1 MKFERI
7 KIQVVTAL
15 LIMSFSISNAQ
26 VGDYMQAEPLSQ
38 LVSTNLKP
46 VTNTGIV
53 KVPMITWGGDIATIL
68 GEMDGIYKSNGLTVS
83 LFKEDDFK
91 KQVQM
96 CLNGETPYLRGT
108 LGMINSAAEA
118 FKGSGTELVVIY
130 QLTWSTGGDAMVVRD
145 GKNLKNIKKI
155 ALQMYGPH
163 MDYAANLFNKAGRMN
178 QVEFKWMANLT
189 ISDKQAGKA
198 VDPVTAFQED
208 ASLDA
213 AMCIIP
219 DALLLTSNGTI
230 GTGSE
235 GSVKGASILLSTKT
249 ASRIICDVYAV
260 RKDYFDANKNSVM
273 SFVKSLLQSEETL
286 RNLTGNKTA
295 QQAKY
300 RQLISE
306 AAEKLMGSSQFTSDA
321 EALLADCEYVGF
333 NGNKSF
339 FTGAGTTR
347 NFNTLNS
354 EIQTAFKSMGLITTA
369 LTLKQASWDYTQLVS
384 GLKNAAQTAE
394 TKPKFNQSKVAQSV
408 ENKINAES
416 TSWEEEGTLF
426 VVEINFEANQSE
438 FSMEQYAADFDL
450 ALDIAETNSGALV
463 VIEGHADPLGI
474 LKAEKALANNE
485 PDAKSKAEI
494 GQMKQQ
500 VKSLSLERAQN
511 VRKSFLQY
519 CKSKKIN
526 IDESQFV
533 AVGVGVA
540 TPKYNPPRTKEEWAA
555 NRRVV
560 FRIKQVEAELEEF
573 SPLD

>member
-7 KIQVVTAL
+7 KIQVVTVL

-260 RKDYFDANKNSVM
+260 RKDYFDAK
-273 SFVKSLLQSEETL
+273 KTL
-286 RNLTGNKTA
+286 
-295 QQAKY
+295 
-300 RQLISE
+300 S
-306 AAEKLMGSSQFTSDA
+306 
-321 EALLADCEYVGF
+321 
-333 NGNKSF
+333 
-339 FTGAGTTR
+339 
-347 NFNTLNS
+347 
-354 EIQTAFKSMGLITTA
+354 
-369 LTLKQASWDYTQLVS
+369 
-384 GLKNAAQTAE
+384 
-394 TKPKFNQSKVAQSV
+394 
-408 ENKINAES
+408 
-416 TSWEEEGTLF
+416 
-426 VVEINFEANQSE
+426 
-438 FSMEQYAADFDL
+438 
-450 ALDIAETNSGALV
+450 
-463 VIEGHADPLGI
+463 
-474 LKAEKALANNE
+474 
-485 PDAKSKAEI
+485 
-494 GQMKQQ
+494 
-500 VKSLSLERAQN
+500 
-511 VRKSFLQY
+511 
-519 CKSKKIN
+519 
-526 IDESQFV
+526 
-533 AVGVGVA
+533 
-540 TPKYNPPRTKEEWAA
+540 
-555 NRRVV
+555 
-560 FRIKQVEAELEEF
+560 
-573 SPLD
+573 

>member
-1 MKFERI
+1 
-7 KIQVVTAL
+7 
-15 LIMSFSISNAQ
+15 
-26 VGDYMQAEPLSQ
+26 
-38 LVSTNLKP
+38 
-46 VTNTGIV
+46 
-53 KVPMITWGGDIATIL
+53 
-68 GEMDGIYKSNGLTVS
+68 
-83 LFKEDDFK
+83 
-91 KQVQM
+91 
-96 CLNGETPYLRGT
+96 
-108 LGMINSAAEA
+108 
-118 FKGSGTELVVIY
+118 
-130 QLTWSTGGDAMVVRD
+130 
-145 GKNLKNIKKI
+145 
-155 ALQMYGPH
+155 
-163 MDYAANLFNKAGRMN
+163 
-178 QVEFKWMANLT
+178 
-189 ISDKQAGKA
+189 
-198 VDPVTAFQED
+198 
-208 ASLDA
+208 
-213 AMCIIP
+213 
-219 DALLLTSNGTI
+219 
-230 GTGSE
+230 
-235 GSVKGASILLSTKT
+235 
-249 ASRIICDVYAV
+249 
-260 RKDYFDANKNSVM
+260 M

>member
-7 KIQVVTAL
+7 KIQVVTVL

-26 VGDYMQAEPLSQ
+26 VGDYMQAKPLSQ

-130 QLTWSTGGDAMVVRD
+130 QLTWSIGGDAMIVRD
-145 GKNLKNIKKI
+145 GKNLKNIKKV

-163 MDYAANLFNKAGRMN
+163 MDYAANLFNKAGRIN
-178 QVEFKWMANLT
+178 QVEFKWMTNLT

-354 EIQTAFKSMGLITTA
+354 EIQTAFKSMGFMTTA

-438 FSMEQYAADFDL
+438 FSIEQYAADFDL

>member
-1 MKFERI
+1 METKKLLQPFL
-7 KIQVVTAL
+7 TLAL
-15 LIMSFSISNAQ
+15 LVALSPIMAQTVQYLNAKP
-26 VGDYMQAEPLSQ
+26 MSQ
-38 LVSTNLKP
+38 LVNNSLKP
-46 VTNTGIV
+46 VNADNTL
-53 KVPMITWGGDIATIL
+53 KVPMITWGGDEATIL
-68 GEMDGIYKSNGLTVS
+68 GGMDGIFKANGLNVT
-83 LFKEDDFK
+83 LFREDDFK

-108 LGMINSAAEA
+108 MGMINAAADA

-130 QLTWSTGGDAMVVRD
+130 QLTWSTGGDAMVVRE

-155 ALQMYGPH
+155 GLQLYGPH
-163 MDYAANLFNKAGRMN
+163 MDYAANLFSKAGRLSN
-178 QVEFKWMANLT
+178 VEFKWLSQLT
-189 ISDKQAGKA
+189 ISEKEGGKA
-198 VDPVTAFQED
+198 IDPVTAFQDD
-208 ASLDA
+208 ATLDA
-213 AMCIIP
+213 TLCITP
-219 DALLLTSNGTI
+219 DALLLTSSGTV
-230 GTGSE
+230 GTGAE

-273 SFVKSLLQSEETL
+273 SFVKSLMQSEEAL
-286 RNLTGNKTA
+286 RNLTANKTT

-300 RQLISE
+300 HQLLSE

-321 EALLADCEYVGF
+321 EALLGDCEFVGF
-333 NGNKSF
+333 AGNKSF
-339 FTGAGTTR
+339 FTGTGTTR
-347 NFNTLNS
+347 SFENLNS
-354 EIQTAFKSMGLITTA
+354 EIQLAFKSIGILTTSIPI
-369 LTLKQASWDYTQLVS
+369 KQAVWDYNLLAS
-384 GLKNAAQTAE
+384 GLKNATVTAE
-394 TKPKFNQSKVAQSV
+394 TKPKFSQTKVAKAV

-416 TSWEEEGTLF
+416 TDWEEKGTLF
-426 VVEINFEANQSE
+426 VVEINFDANQSD
-438 FSMEQYAADFDL
+438 FSIEQYANDFAL

-463 VIEGHADPLGI
+463 IIEGHADPLGV

-500 VKSLSLERAQN
+500 VKTLSLERAQN

-519 CKSKKIN
+519 CKNKKIN

-533 AVGVGVA
+533 AVGLGA
-540 TPKYNPPRTKEEWAA
+540 MNPKYNPPRTKEEWAA

-560 FRIKQVEAELEEF
+560 FRIKQVEAELDEF